1 MSRYHSYLNTAVT
14 ILTNY
19 KGEEPFAGYIK
30 KFFAANKKYGSKDRK
45 SISHLC
51 YCYFRTGKAL
61 PKLSVEDRIV
71 AGLFLCSS
79 EENEILAFLKPA
91 WNSNAGLSIEE
102 KLVLID
108 KDLILEQIF
117 PWKEECCEELE
128 IEFFAESFLQQP
140 DLFLRMRPG
149 KEKQVKA
156 KLKNAE
162 IDFKTLN
169 NSCIALSNN
178 TKIDTLLEADKEVVI
193 QDYSSQRVADFFP
206 INIDGAI
213 KTVWDCCAASGGKSI
228 LANDVLTNIQL
239 TVSDIRENILFN
251 LNKRFSAAGINNYK
265 SFIADLSNSKQVVA
279 AESFDLIMADV
290 PCSGSGTWSRTPEQ
304 LYYFE
309 LAKIDEYAKLQKS
322 ILKNVIMA
330 LKPGGYFLYITCSV
344 FKKENKDAVNFLLEN
359 FNFKVLK
366 MELLKGYEMKADS
379 MFAALLQKQL

>member
-19 KGEEPFAGYIK
+19 KGEEPFTGYIK

-61 PKLSVEDRIV
+61 PKLSEEDRVV
-71 AGLFLCSS
+71 AGLFLCST
-79 EENEILAFLKPA
+79 EGNEILAFLKPI
-91 WNSNAGLSIEE
+91 WNSNASLSINE
-102 KLVLID
+102 KLVLLD
-108 KDLILEQIF
+108 KDLVIEQIF
-117 PWKEECCEELE
+117 PWKEECSEGLATEL
-128 IEFFAESFLQQP
+128 FTESFLKQP

-156 KLKNAE
+156 KLKNSE
-162 IDFKTLN
+162 IEFTSLS
-169 NSCIALSNN
+169 NSCLALSNN
-178 TKIDTLLEADKEVVI
+178 TKIETVLETDKEVVI
-193 QDYSSQRVADFFP
+193 QDYSSQRVAEFFP
-206 INIDGAI
+206 MNIDGNI

-228 LANDVLTNIQL
+228 LANDVLGDIQL
-239 TVSDIRENILFN
+239 TVSDVRENILFN
-251 LNKRFSAAGINNYK
+251 LKKRFVAAGINNYK
-265 SFIADLSNSKQVVA
+265 SFIADLTNPKQPVS
-279 AESFDLIMADV
+279 AESFDLIIADV

-309 LAKIDEYAKLQKS
+309 PAKIDEYAKLQKA
-322 ILKNVIMA
+322 ILKNVINA

-344 FKKENKDAVNFLLEN
+344 FKKENEHAIDFLQEN
-359 FNFKVLK
+359 FNLKTLK
-366 MELLKGYEMKADS
+366 MELLKGYELKADS